1 MSTWRDQFLNNE
13 FGQDDVNKFHSLA
26 TGSPHVATLDSVT
39 RGERLGS
46 ARYRDIMAPL
56 GLGDELRAALV
67 TPSGCWGYLC
77 LHRAESPHG
86 FTASEVRLVGR
97 LASSLGNGFRLSVAG
112 PGVEGSLQWLLVSC
126 CCIQITR
133 WQR

>member
-1 MSTWRDQFLNNE
+1 LLFTGLFAEDPLVDVADQFLNNE

-56 GLGDELRAALV
+56 GLGDE
-67 TPSGCWGYLC
+67 
-77 LHRAESPHG
+77 
-86 FTASEVRLVGR
+86 
-97 LASSLGNGFRLSVAG
+97 
-112 PGVEGSLQWLLVSC
+112 VSC
-126 CCIQITR
+126 CCIRITR